1 MILLFITW
9 FYLFDSPKP
18 QRIDNKKRG
27 LFTFL
32 YCLLWYR
39 QTPIYQIQ
47 RVKAHAMSAGITLS
61 FLDRILLNLAI
72 FRRQECT
79 S

>member
-27 LFTFL
+27 LFTL
-32 YCLLWYR
+32 YCFLWHR
-39 QTPIYQIQ
+39 QTPINQIQ
-47 RVKAHAMSAGITLS
+47 VKAHAMSVGITL
-61 FLDRILLNLAI
+61 
-72 FRRQECT
+72 
-79 S
+79 

>member
-27 LFTFL
+27 LFTL
-32 YCLLWYR
+32 YCFLWHR
-39 QTPIYQIQ
+39 QTPINQIQ
-47 RVKAHAMSAGITLS
+47 VNAHAMSAGITL
-61 FLDRILLNLAI
+61 
-72 FRRQECT
+72 
-79 S
+79 